1 MAIPTDPLYA
11 SQWHFPLIGDIQTI
25 WDEFDGTGVN
35 VAVYDDGVEYTHAD
49 LSGNYNAALN
59 LAGHDPFPIAGTD
72 AHGTACAGIIG
83 AAANNGLGGTGVAFG
98 VGITGVDFLN
108 EIQYQSAA
116 NITTAFQHAANFD
129 VMSNSWGVTPA
140 YGSYQSLL
148 TASGSFFPNLFDYIT
163 TNGRGALGTSV
174 IQASGNDNTNA
185 NADSTNAT
193 RFTTSIAATDA
204 SGNAASYTNFG
215 SCILV
220 AAPAAAVT
228 TDRSGSDGY
237 NTTAGAAGDYTTTF
251 GGTSAATP
259 VTAGIVA
266 LMNQANSGL
275 GWRDVQNILATSAA
289 QTGSA
294 IGGAATGFED
304 GAWFTST
311 AGNWNGGGHSF
322 HVDYGFGMVDAFA
335 AVRMAEVWTTLFGGA
350 ATSANE
356 QTVSGASGTVNLAIA
371 DLATTTSSIVVGSNI
386 RIEDIMVTVNMQHS
400 FSADVEMYL
409 IAPDGTEY
417 LLMADEGGS
426 TLMDSGFNW
435 TFGVTGAL
443 GMASAG
449 TWTLRIFD
457 DANADTGTLY
467 DWNIDFYGATASPN
481 DVYHFTD
488 DYLTMLA
495 HQAARGSITDANGG
509 TDWLN
514 FAAVAGN
521 LAISLAGGAFSVA
534 GVVWGSLTGGSVFEN
549 IVSGDGNDTLTG
561 NGLANTMMGM
571 RGDDV
576 LNGGGGGDVL
586 NGGAGTDTVSYEG
599 SFGSMLVDL
608 MFSGINTN
616 VASGDTFVSIENLTG
631 SQGWDNLRGTLGDN
645 LIQGMANVD
654 FIFGRRGDDTL
665 DGGIGDDVLLGGVG
679 ADTLIGGAHRDRAQY
694 SESLSAMVLDLQ
706 YANLNTGEAA
716 GDTYNS
722 IEDLAGG
729 RFADRVSGDTGDN
742 RLFGRRGN
750 DVLYGRQ
757 GNDYLNGGANN
768 DVLNGGAGNDVLR
781 GGTHSDTFV
790 FNAGADVIE
799 DFADNTD
806 TIQLEDALWGGGLT
820 TAQIL
825 AMASVSGSDT
835 VFDFGGGNTL
845 TLQNFTDIAA
855 LADDILVF

>member
-215 SCILV
+215 SNILV

-449 TWTLRIFD
+449 TWTLRIVD
-457 DANADTGTLY
+457 DAASDVGTLY

-571 RGDDV
+571 RGDDI
-576 LNGGGGGDVL
+576 LRGGGGGDTL
-586 NGGAGTDTVSYEG
+586 NGGAGVDTVSYIG
-599 SFGSMLVDL
+599 AAAGV
-608 MFSGINTN
+608 G
-616 VASGDTFVSIENLTG
+616 A
-631 SQGWDNLRGTLGDN
+631 R
-645 LIQGMANVD
+645 
-654 FIFGRRGDDTL
+654 L
-665 DGGIGDDVLLGGVG
+665 DGGVNWGG
-679 ADTLIGGAHRDRAQY
+679 
-694 SESLSAMVLDLQ
+694 
-706 YANLNTGEAA
+706 AA
-716 GDTYNS
+716 GDTITGVENLSGTNFGDVLVGNS
-722 IEDLAGG
+722 GANTLEGNGG
-729 RFADRVSGDTGDN
+729 NDTFYGKGGGDT
-742 RLFGRRGN
+742 
-750 DVLYGRQ
+750 
-757 GNDYLNGGANN
+757 LNGGAGVDILHGQAGN
-768 DVLNGGAGNDVLR
+768 DVLNGGADA
-781 GGTHSDTFV
+781 DTFV

-806 TIQLEDALWGGGLT
+806 TIRLDDALWGGAGLT

-825 AMASVSGSDT
+825 AMASVSGGDT